1 MLASAVHQL
10 HQSAARSFSTAPVV
24 CSKVLSPLN
33 KTSLAR
39 QQRANKGL
47 VKGGK
52 RGKGKQTMT
61 LEEASRVLAVS
72 RCRRSPLGSCAVA
85 EAVLILATTTS

>member
-10 HQSAARSFSTAPVV
+10 HQSTSRAFSSSSTVG
-24 CSKVLSPLN
+24 SKVLSPLN
-33 KTSLAR
+33 KTSIAR
-39 QQRANKGL
+39 QQRLNKGL

-61 LEEASRVLAVS
+61 LDEASRVLAVS
-72 RCRRSPLGSCAVA
+72 
-85 EAVLILATTTS
+85 

>member
-72 RCRRSPLGSCAVA
+72 RRLFSSWAVCRRGS
-85 EAVLILATTTS
+85 